1 MIALAIITLLSSF
14 AIPAYQ
20 DYSIKTRVAE
30 AISLVK
36 PLQIAVAENA
46 ANGTWIGSG
55 LPADYYK
62 LNAIYFAKSTN
73 LPKAVKSIIFDTTSG
88 WITITFKGQP
98 IDNKTLFIMPKYKAS
113 GSSLTYVIESD
124 PNTGTKIP
132 SDRISWGCRSA
143 DLATPLNLTRGTL
156 PGKYAPQWC
165 NEVPP
170 DIN

>member
-1 MIALAIITLLSSF
+1 MIALAIIAILSSF

-20 DYSIKTRVAE
+20 DYSTKTRVAE
-30 AISLVK
+30 AIALVK

-55 LPADYYK
+55 LPADYSK
-62 LNAIYFAKSTN
+62 LNSIYFAKS
-73 LPKAVKSIIFDTTSG
+73 
-88 WITITFKGQP
+88 TITFKGQP

-113 GSSLTYVIESD
+113 GSSLTYAIESD
-124 PNTGTKIP
+124 PTTGTKIP
-132 SDRISWGCRSA
+132 SDRLSWGCRSA
-143 DLATPLNLTRGTL
+143 DLATTLNLTRGTL

>member
-1 MIALAIITLLSSF
+1 MIALAIIAILSSF

-20 DYSIKTRVAE
+20 DYSTKTRVAE
-30 AISLVK
+30 AIALVK

-46 ANGTWIGSG
+46 ANGTGIGSG
-55 LPADYYK
+55 LPADYSK
-62 LNAIYFAKSTN
+62 LNSIYFAKSTN
-73 LPKAVKSIIFDTTSG
+73 LPKAVKSILFDTTSG
-88 WITITFKGQP
+88 WITGQP

-113 GSSLTYVIESD
+113 GSSLTYAIESD
-124 PNTGTKIP
+124 PTTGTKIP
-132 SDRISWGCRSA
+132 SDRLSWGCRSA
-143 DLATPLNLTRGTL
+143 DLATTLNLTRGTL